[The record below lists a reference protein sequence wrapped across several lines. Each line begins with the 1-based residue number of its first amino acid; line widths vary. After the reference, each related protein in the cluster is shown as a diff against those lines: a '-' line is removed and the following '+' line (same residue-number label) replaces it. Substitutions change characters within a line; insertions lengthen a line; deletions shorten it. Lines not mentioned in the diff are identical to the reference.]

1 MRQGLSQRREYGI
14 KRTTEID
21 KTPRDR
27 RYISK
32 QNDVGLLKF
41 TIKHLFVFTPPTLV
55 ENPKTEVYHV

>member
-41 TIKHLFVFTPPTLV
+41 TKHLLVFTPPTLM
-55 ENPKTEVYHV
+55 ENP